1 MGVITRSNSH
11 LEQVIIGALGD
22 RVPNRRHILEIKGM
36 NLLVDWMQQ
45 NGLNR
50 EDISGLS
57 SQVACDVI
65 SLLLLAITTKF
76 VVAFY

>member
-1 MGVITRSNSH
+1 M
-11 LEQVIIGALGD
+11 D
-22 RVPNRRHILEIKGM
+22 
-36 NLLVDWMQQ
+36 LLVDWMRH

-57 SQVACDVI
+57 SQVARDVI
-65 SLLLLAITTKF
+65 SILLLTITTQC